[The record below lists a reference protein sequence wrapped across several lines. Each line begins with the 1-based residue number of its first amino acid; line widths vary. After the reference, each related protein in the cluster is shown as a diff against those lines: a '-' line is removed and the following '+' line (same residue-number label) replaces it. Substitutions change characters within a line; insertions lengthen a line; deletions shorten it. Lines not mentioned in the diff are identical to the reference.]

1 METNHIDSY
10 LPTCAH
16 QNHRSSLPS
25 FVVAFVAFVG
35 PCSCHPFPPSFPPSF
50 VVASA
55 APVACVGHGYHLV
68 VGASVEPV
76 ACVGHGWQ
84 MGRGH
89 HLVVV
94 ASAARVACV
103 GHGWQMG
110 RGHHHQRMRAGFRR
124 GP

>member
-16 QNHRSSLPS
+16 QNHRSSL
-25 FVVAFVAFVG
+25 
-35 PCSCHPFPPSFPPSF
+35 PSF

-124 GP
+124 GPCSETKELQKECSRIGSIL